1 MFNRCGYPKE
11 RFLSGTLSPPAN
23 CDHSLIFANLNIAM
37 SKPKCYKQI
46 LIGMKKFFICQMLI
60 KPTITGLS
68 SFEKLSTL
76 IYQTG
81 SLLSDL
87 EISPG

>member
-37 SKPKCYKQI
+37 SNI
-46 LIGMKKFFICQMLI
+46 DWD
-60 KPTITGLS
+60 
-68 SFEKLSTL
+68 EKVF
-76 IYQTG
+76 Y
-81 SLLSDL
+81 LSDVNKTYDNWFV
-87 EISPG
+87 IFRKVIDTNIPNRIVTI